1 MRAHLRWG
9 VLALACLFAA
19 CSDSELVGIHLKIAK
34 DGSGTL
40 TVRALQ
46 SSTTPGPGEMRAQG
60 VQWQARAF
68 LVSSQGAFHQ
78 VDDVAFGKDKDEL
91 RFKWGSKA
99 DDMPHLRVFVKR
111 SPDLTWVQSL
121 VPGDQAIRRDLARVH
136 DPTGKTREIGEA
148 IRLEVQVPDTVVST
162 GVQPAGRG
170 IDTQHE
176 RNVAYLVLP
185 VQNLLE
191 KGDELVWDVSWK

>member
-1 MRAHLRWG
+1 
-9 VLALACLFAA
+9 
-19 CSDSELVGIHLKIAK
+19 
-34 DGSGTL
+34 
-40 TVRALQ
+40 
-46 SSTTPGPGEMRAQG
+46 
-60 VQWQARAF
+60 
-68 LVSSQGAFHQ
+68 
-78 VDDVAFGKDKDEL
+78 
-91 RFKWGSKA
+91 
-99 DDMPHLRVFVKR
+99 MPHLRVFVKR
-111 SPDLTWVQSL
+111 HPDLAWVQSL
-121 VPGDQAIRRDLARVH
+121 VPDQATRRDLARVH
-136 DPTGKTREIGEA
+136 DPTGKTREIGDA

>member
-9 VLALACLFAA
+9 IFGLVCLFAA

-78 VDDVAFGKDKDEL
+78 VDDIAFGKDEL
-91 RFKWGSKA
+91 RFKSGSKT
-99 DDMPHLRVFVKR
+99 DDMPHLRVYVKR
-111 SPDLTWVQSL
+111 HPDLAWVQSL
-121 VPGDQAIRRDLARVH
+121 VPDQATRRDLARVH
-136 DPTGKTREIGEA
+136 DPTGKTREIGDA

>member
-9 VLALACLFAA
+9 VLGLCSLFAA

-46 SSTTPGPGEMRAQG
+46 SSTTPGPGEQRAQG

-68 LVSSQGAFHQ
+68 LVSSQGAFRQ
-78 VDDVAFGKDKDEL
+78 VGEVSFGKDEL
-91 RFKWGSKA
+91 RFKMETKE
-99 DDMPHLRVFVKR
+99 DDMPHLRVRLKR
-111 SPDLTWVQSL
+111 QPGLSWVESL
-121 VPGDQAIRRDLARVH
+121 VPEQAVRRDLARVH
-136 DPTGKTREIGEA
+136 DPTGKTHEIGDA
-148 IRLEVQVPDTVVST
+148 IRLEVQCPDTVVST

-170 IDTQHE
+170 IDAQHE

-191 KGDELVWDVSWK
+191 KGDDLVWDVSWK

>member
-9 VLALACLFAA
+9 VLGLCSLFAA

-46 SSTTPGPGEMRAQG
+46 SSTTPGPGEQRAQG

-78 VDDVAFGKDKDEL
+78 VGEVSFGKDEL
-91 RFKWGSKA
+91 RFKMETKE
-99 DDMPHLRVFVKR
+99 DDMPHLRVRLKR
-111 SPDLTWVQSL
+111 QPGLSWVESL
-121 VPGDQAIRRDLARVH
+121 VPEQAVRRDLARVH
-136 DPTGKTREIGEA
+136 DPTGKTREIGDA
-148 IRLEVQVPDTVVST
+148 IRLEVQCPDTVVST

-170 IDTQHE
+170 IDAQHE